1 MRKVAFYLENQRIP
15 EVNLSRPELGNP
27 GCGGTEYLFVA
38 LPYFLKLLQLKKCQ
52 PILLANHTANLP
64 EGIPNYKVKDVS
76 EAARVAKELDCSMFV
91 YRPRRALEVELI
103 NLIDE
108 LKLPSIAW
116 FHITPVADHLRAL
129 AKSTY
134 VKATVCV
141 EREQHDLAKD
151 TAVWN
156 KLTCIVNGFHLE
168 GYQLPNPPEKDPNMV
183 VYIGALVRQKGFH
196 LLAKAWPE
204 VRARNPKA
212 KLMVIGTGALYDNK
226 AALGPWGIAEES
238 YERQYI
244 IPYLQGDDGKPMPSV
259 NFLGKLGEEKKQFL
273 YQAILGVPNP
283 TGQTENCPGS
293 ALEVQAS
300 GTAAVSGAYY
310 GMLDTIRDGE
320 TGILG
325 LTKNDLV
332 NNICSLLEDTDRARE
347 LGKNGIK
354 FIEQR
359 YGFDHVTREWCDL
372 FEAIE
377 NGKKPKVIPF
387 KNNLLKHSKIFI
399 LLNRYLQIILGSFIP
414 WPSVI
419 EIKGIIFKFLQL
431 RKFK

>member
-1 MRKVAFYLENQRIP
+1 
-15 EVNLSRPELGNP
+15 
-27 GCGGTEYLFVA
+27 
-38 LPYFLKLLQLKKCQ
+38 
-52 PILLANHTANLP
+52 
-64 EGIPNYKVKDVS
+64 
-76 EAARVAKELDCSMFV
+76 
-91 YRPRRALEVELI
+91 
-103 NLIDE
+103 
-108 LKLPSIAW
+108 
-116 FHITPVADHLRAL
+116 
-129 AKSTY
+129 
-134 VKATVCV
+134 
-141 EREQHDLAKD
+141 
-151 TAVWN
+151 
-156 KLTCIVNGFHLE
+156 
-168 GYQLPNPPEKDPNMV
+168 
-183 VYIGALVRQKGFH
+183 
-196 LLAKAWPE
+196 
-204 VRARNPKA
+204 
-212 KLMVIGTGALYDNK
+212 
-226 AALGPWGIAEES
+226 
-238 YERQYI
+238 
-244 IPYLQGDDGKPMPSV
+244 V